1 MKPTQHTAEQIIR
14 ILEQAEKGAQT
25 VAAICREHGI
35 AENTFYR
42 WRKAYGG
49 MSVSE
54 VQRLKELEKE
64 NARLKR
70 LLAERMLEVDALKEL
85 LAKKSPTIAEQRD
98 AVQFLAMQ
106 GISVRRACAL
116 VHIQRA
122 TFQYQERPRPDD
134 EALLA
139 DSAVLAQENPRYGYR
154 RIWALLRRKRPINRK
169 RVHRL
174 WKRASSRSNAGLGGE
189 YMASRH
195 RRCWQRRRIT
205 FGRMTSLRIAM
216 SMARSCAS

>member
-14 ILEQAEKGAQT
+14 ILEQAEKGEQT

-64 NARLKR
+64 NARLNR

-85 LAKKSPTIAEQRD
+85 LAKKA
-98 AVQFLAMQ
+98 
-106 GISVRRACAL
+106 
-116 VHIQRA
+116 
-122 TFQYQERPRPDD
+122 
-134 EALLA
+134 
-139 DSAVLAQENPRYGYR
+139 
-154 RIWALLRRKRPINRK
+154 
-169 RVHRL
+169 
-174 WKRASSRSNAGLGGE
+174 
-189 YMASRH
+189 
-195 RRCWQRRRIT
+195 
-205 FGRMTSLRIAM
+205 
-216 SMARSCAS
+216 